1 VAGRLSRILFGRRES
16 IAGTVYGTIIVMAT
30 IAAGSRGHETDVR
43 EVAVLA
49 AVTVVVLFAAHV
61 YSHTLAES
69 LHRGR
74 RLDAA
79 ELASVARRELA
90 IVLAAV
96 GPIAALVLAEVG
108 VLDEQD
114 AVRVALVLGVITLTV
129 QGLRYAALEQLRG
142 VAAAVS
148 VVVNLALGL
157 AIVALEVLV
166 AH

>member
-1 VAGRLSRILFGRRES
+1 MAGRLRRILFGRREAV
-16 IAGTVYGTIIVMAT
+16 AGTVYGTIVTMAT
-30 IAAGSRGHETDVR
+30 IAAGSRGAETDVPH
-43 EVAVLA
+43 VASLA
-49 AVTVVVLFAAHV
+49 AVTAVVLFIAHV

-74 RLDAA
+74 RLDAP

-96 GPIAALVLAEVG
+96 APICGLFAGELGIFGIEN
-108 VLDEQD
+108 
-114 AVRVALVLGVITLTV
+114 AVRVALAFGVVTLAV
-129 QGLRYAALEQLRG
+129 QGVRYAALESLGR
-142 VAAAVS
+142 VETAVS
-148 VVVNLALGL
+148 VAVNVALGL